1 MGAGRPSWYAVYV
14 RARGARVGGGP
25 GMARVLVRD
34 DAAVVRPVQPAQPA
48 RPAALAG
55 FAAALARLL
64 PLALLVGMAWQRRW
78 VADDAFIDF
87 RIVRNL
93 LAGYGPVFNVG
104 ERVEAYTNPLWVALL
119 ATWARLGGPLE
130 LGAVVLGL
138 ICTALGVLA
147 AQSAAAALAWRAHG
161 ARGPAV
167 ALPLGV
173 AVMAVL
179 SPVWDFATS
188 GLETGL
194 VVAWLGGVFWLLTR
208 AALAPGGLTRGRALG
223 VAACLGL
230 APLIRPDL
238 GVFTLGFLAALLALA
253 AAPDGWRRGLMTGA
267 LACLAAG
274 VLPGGYEIW
283 RMGYFAALVPNTALA
298 KEAGA
303 TYWSQ
308 GLLYLA
314 DFAVIHLLMVPVIPL
329 LVWSAIGVRR
339 AWCGRDLTVATL
351 WAAPVVTAL
360 AHGLYVVRV
369 GGDFMHARL
378 LLPSLFGLLLPVMT
392 VVLPRARPRGRAA
405 VWLGALGVIVALWA
419 LASALW
425 LRPPYGHDIGAM
437 GIADE
442 RSVYLS
448 QTGRANPITAQD
460 FAAMSWAQTG
470 DTLRARAASAGQ
482 APALVLDTSVECST
496 AVARTYLLYQD
507 ACFEVEQT
515 PEVFALAPGVVPPG
529 VGLVGVRGNIGVTG
543 YLAGPRV
550 HLVDRHGLSDPIGAR
565 LMLVTRSR
573 PGHEK
578 LQPNAWIIARYTDAT
593 PDPAVGAAR
602 AALGCGELAELQRAI
617 TAPLT
622 PARFLRNIRDAWAL
636 TRLRLPADPVAAQA
650 RFCGH

>member
-1 MGAGRPSWYAVYV
+1 
-14 RARGARVGGGP
+14 
-25 GMARVLVRD
+25 MARVLVRE
-34 DAAVVRPVQPAQPA
+34 DAARVRPAPDPPIADPRPRRAAVAA
-48 RPAALAG
+48 RGVL
-55 FAAALARLL
+55 AALARLL
-64 PLALLVGMAWQRRW
+64 PLALLVVMAWQRRW
-78 VADDAFIDF
+78 SADDAFIDF

-93 LAGYGPVFNVG
+93 LAGDGPVFNVG

-119 ATWARLGGPLE
+119 AAWARLGGPLE
-130 LGAVVLGL
+130 LGAVALGL
-138 ICTALGVLA
+138 ACTAIGVLA
-147 AQSAAAALAWRAHG
+147 AQSAATALAWRAHG
-161 ARGPAV
+161 ARGAGL

-173 AVMAVL
+173 AVLAVL

-194 VVAWLGGVFWLLTR
+194 VFAWLGVAFWLLTR
-208 AALAPGGLTRGRALG
+208 CALAPGGPTRGRAIG
-223 VAACLGL
+223 VACCLGL
-230 APLIRPDL
+230 GPLVRPDL
-238 GVFTLGFLAALLALA
+238 GVFTLGFLAALLGLVVARA
-253 AAPDGWRRGLMTGA
+253 GWRRGLATGA
-267 LACLAAG
+267 LVCLAVGAA
-274 VLPGGYEIW
+274 PGGYELW

-314 DFAVIHLLMVPVIPL
+314 DFVVIHLLIIPL
-329 LVWSAIGVRR
+329 APLLAWWVVGARR
-339 AWCGRDLTVATL
+339 AWRARDLAVATL
-351 WAAPVVTAL
+351 WVAPVVTAL
-360 AHGLYVVRV
+360 AHALYVVRV

-378 LLPSLFGLLLPVMT
+378 LLPSLFGLLLPLMT
-392 VVLPRARPRGRAA
+392 VVLPRVRPRGRAA
-405 VWLGALGVIVALWA
+405 VWLGALGALLAVWA

-442 RSVYLS
+442 RSVYLN
-448 QTGRANPITAQD
+448 QTGRAHPITAQD
-460 FAAMSWAQTG
+460 FAAMTWAQTG
-470 DTLRARAASAGQ
+470 DALRARAAGAGQ
-482 APALVLDTSVECST
+482 APALVLDTRDECST

-507 ACFEVEQT
+507 ACFEVAQAHE
-515 PEVFALAPGVVPPG
+515 EYALAPGAVPPG
-529 VGLVGVRGNIGVTG
+529 VTLVGARGNIGVTG

-550 HLVDRHGLSDPIGAR
+550 HLVDRHGLSDPLGAR
-565 LMLVTRSR
+565 LILVTRSR

-578 LQPNAWIIARYTDAT
+578 LLTNPWIIARYTDAT
-593 PDPAVGAAR
+593 PNPAVGAAR

-622 PARFLRNIRDAWAL
+622 PARFLSNVRDAWTL

>member
-1 MGAGRPSWYAVYV
+1 
-14 RARGARVGGGP
+14 
-25 GMARVLVRD
+25 MARVLVRE
-34 DAAVVRPVQPAQPA
+34 DAARM
-48 RPAALAG
+48 RPAPDPPPASPRRAATAMRGAL
-55 FAAALARLL
+55 AALARLL
-64 PLALLVGMAWQRRW
+64 PLALLVVMAWQRRW
-78 VADDAFIDF
+78 SADDAFIDF

-93 LAGYGPVFNVG
+93 LAGDGPVFNVG

-119 ATWARLGGPLE
+119 AAWARLGGPLE
-130 LGAVVLGL
+130 VGAVVLGL
-138 ICTALGVLA
+138 ACTALGVLA
-147 AQSAAAALAWRAHG
+147 AQSAASALARRAHG
-161 ARGPAV
+161 ARGAAV

-173 AVMAVL
+173 AVLAVL

-194 VVAWLGGVFWLLTR
+194 VFAWLGGAFWLLTR
-208 AALAPGGLTRGRALG
+208 GALAPGGPTRGRALG
-223 VAACLGL
+223 IAFALGL
-230 APLIRPDL
+230 GPLIRPDL
-238 GVFTLGFLAALLALA
+238 GVFTLGFLAALLVLVVARA
-253 AAPDGWRRGLMTGA
+253 GWRRGLATGA
-267 LACLAAG
+267 LACLAVGA
-274 VLPGGYEIW
+274 VPGGYELW

-314 DFAVIHLLMVPVIPL
+314 DFAVIHLLMVPLIPL
-329 LVWSAIGVRR
+329 LVWWASGVRR
-339 AWCGRDLTVATL
+339 AWQARDLAVATL
-351 WAAPVVTAL
+351 WVAPVVTAL

-392 VVLPRARPRGRAA
+392 VVLPRAWPRGRAA
-405 VWLGALGVIVALWA
+405 AWLGALGVLLALWA

-442 RSVYLS
+442 RSVYLN
-448 QTGRANPITAQD
+448 QTGRAHPITAQD
-460 FAAMSWAQTG
+460 FAAMTWAQTG

-482 APALVLDTSVECST
+482 APALALDTTATCST

-507 ACFEVEQT
+507 ACFEVAQAPEQ
-515 PEVFALAPGVVPPG
+515 FALAPGIVPPG

-543 YLAGPRV
+543 YLAGPGV
-550 HLVDRHGLSDPIGAR
+550 HLVDRHGLSDPLGAR
-565 LMLVTRSR
+565 LILVTRSR

-578 LQPNAWIIARYTDAT
+578 LLPNPWIIARYTDAT

-602 AALGCGELAELQRAI
+602 AALGCGNLAELQRAI

-622 PARFLRNIRDAWAL
+622 PARFLRNVRDAWAL
-636 TRLRLPADPVAAQA
+636 T
-650 RFCGH
+650 